1 MIDLQLHSC
10 FSDGSDTPTELVK
23 QAKKLGLTAIA
34 LTDHDTIY
42 GIPEFIEA
50 GLKYN
55 IITVPGVEISVDTKL
70 PNNGH
75 MHILGLFIDPK
86 YEPLKNHLDFLRK
99 ERNKRAVKII
109 DKLAQLGHKIT
120 LEELHAE
127 AGEGSIGRPHVAK
140 LLLRRNIVSSLQEA
154 FDLYLAKGKPA
165 YIDKIKFDEA
175 GAIGM
180 IKEAQG
186 LAVLAHPNL
195 MNYNSLQE
203 TKERILSLK
212 KHGLDG
218 FEVYYSRMSQK
229 YSNKLIK
236 FAKKY
241 NFAISGGSDY
251 HGKNKDNISMGTG
264 MGQLNIPDSVYT
276 DLENRWLKNKKPN
289 LLKVS
294 G

>member
-10 FSDGSDTPTELVK
+10 FSDGSDTPTELIK

-34 LTDHDTIY
+34 LTDHDTIN

-50 GLKYN
+50 GVKYD

-86 YEPLKNHLDFLRK
+86 YEPLKNRLDFLRV
-99 ERNKRAVKII
+99 ERKKRAIRII
-109 DKLAQLGHKIT
+109 DKLAELGYKIT
-120 LEELHAE
+120 LEELYSE
-127 AGEGSIGRPHVAK
+127 AGEGSIGRPHIAK
-140 LLLRRNIVSSLQEA
+140 LLLQKKIVSSLQEA
-154 FDLYLAKGKPA
+154 FDLYLGKGKPA
-165 YIDKIKFDEA
+165 YVDKVKFDEA
-175 GAIGM
+175 DAIGM

-186 LAVLAHPNL
+186 LAILAHPHL
-195 MNYNSLQE
+195 MRYDTFEE
-203 TKERILSLK
+203 TKAKILSLK
-212 KHGLDG
+212 ELELDG
-218 FEVYYSRMSQK
+218 FEVYYTGLSQK
-229 YSNKLIK
+229 YSKKLIK
-236 FAKKY
+236 FASKY
-241 NFAISGGSDY
+241 DFVISGGSDY
-251 HGKNKDNISMGTG
+251 HGQNKDNISMGTG

-276 DLENRWLKNKKPN
+276 DLENRWLKNTKPN